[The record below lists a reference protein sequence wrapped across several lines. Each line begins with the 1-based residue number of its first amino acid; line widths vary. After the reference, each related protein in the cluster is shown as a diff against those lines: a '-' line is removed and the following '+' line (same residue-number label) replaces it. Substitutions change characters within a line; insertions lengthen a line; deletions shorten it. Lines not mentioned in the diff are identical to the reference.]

1 MKNRSNIFVDVVC
14 CVVLVL
20 MLAGCI
26 INLLNDYEQEAIIV
40 ELKKELSKEINK
52 KPTVITTTNEYETA
66 ELRSQIA
73 YYKTSYENIKYDY
86 DKLTAALGNWTEV
99 IQGWLE
105 QVNANYR
112 R

>member
-1 MKNRSNIFVDVVC
+1 MISKLNTAFICILILVMAIGCIVDVTEYTKQGEV
-14 CVVLVL
+14 
-20 MLAGCI
+20 
-26 INLLNDYEQEAIIV
+26 IN
-40 ELKKELSKEINK
+40 ELKKELTKEINK
-52 KPTVITTTNEYETA
+52 PPTVIYKTNEYETA
-66 ELRSQIA
+66 ELRSQVA